1 MRIIFHPKI
10 KQKNGIN
17 IYVLILKILEMN
29 VRILGI
35 DPGTRIAGYG
45 IVDLPNVGTM
55 KAVAA
60 GAWKLEANK
69 ELACRLATLAIEFRR
84 VLEVY
89 QPTHMCLELSF
100 LAENPRTALFLGH
113 ARGVILS
120 EAHQSGLGISEIS
133 ATSAKKII
141 SGNGRADKSAIA
153 KIMSS
158 MLGFQ
163 LDVLPFDATDALAIA
178 CADAIRM
185 QEQRMNEFPFKN
197 NLNQNKNHILL
208 QWQKEGKQ
216 KKSSRNYFKA
226 LK

>member
-1 MRIIFHPKI
+1 
-10 KQKNGIN
+10 
-17 IYVLILKILEMN
+17 MN

-35 DPGTRIAGYG
+35 DPGTRVAGYG
-45 IVDLPNVGTM
+45 IIDLPNIGVM

-84 VLEVY
+84 VVEAY
-89 QPTHMCLELSF
+89 KPTHMCLELSF

-141 SGNGRADKSAIA
+141 SGNGRADKSSIA

-163 LDVLPFDATDALAIA
+163 LDILPFDATDALAIA
-178 CADAIRM
+178 CADAIRIRD
-185 QEQRMNEFPFKN
+185 QKISALSFNEK
-197 NLNQNKNHILL
+197 LNPINNHILL
-208 QWQKEGKQ
+208 QWHKKSKQ
-216 KKSSRNYFKA
+216 KKSNLNFSSI
-226 LK
+226 LKEKC

>member
-1 MRIIFHPKI
+1 M
-10 KQKNGIN
+10 
-17 IYVLILKILEMN
+17 
-29 VRILGI
+29 RILGI

-45 IVDLPNVGTM
+45 IIDLPDVGIM

-60 GAWKLEANK
+60 GAWKLEANR
-69 ELACRLATLAIEFRR
+69 ELSCRLATLAIEFRR
-84 VLEVY
+84 VVDAY

-120 EAHQSGLGISEIS
+120 EAHQRGLGISEIS

-141 SGNGRADKSAIA
+141 SGNGRANKSSIA

-163 LDVLPFDATDALAIA
+163 LDILPFDATDALAIA
-178 CADAIRM
+178 CADAIRIRDKRIC
-185 QEQRMNEFPFKN
+185 EIPFKTGLSQN
-197 NLNQNKNHILL
+197 NNNVLL
-208 QWQKEGKQ
+208 QWQKQSKQ
-216 KKSSRNYFKA
+216 KKSTQNFSSL
-226 LK
+226 LKVK

>member
-1 MRIIFHPKI
+1 MK
-10 KQKNGIN
+10 
-17 IYVLILKILEMN
+17 

-45 IVDLPNVGTM
+45 IIDLAERGVM

-60 GAWKLEANK
+60 GAWKLEASK
-69 ELACRLATLAIEFRR
+69 ELSCRLAALAIEFRR
-84 VLEVY
+84 VVEAY

-141 SGNGRADKSAIA
+141 SGNGRTNKLSIA

-163 LDVLPFDATDALAIA
+163 LNILPFDATDALAIA
-178 CADAIRM
+178 CADAIRIRD
-185 QEQRMNEFPFKN
+185 QKICELAFNKGFSQKN
-197 NLNQNKNHILL
+197 NNILL
-208 QWQKEGKQ
+208 QWDKQRKQ
-216 KKSSRNYFKA
+216 KKSAQNFASI
-226 LK
+226 LKNNC